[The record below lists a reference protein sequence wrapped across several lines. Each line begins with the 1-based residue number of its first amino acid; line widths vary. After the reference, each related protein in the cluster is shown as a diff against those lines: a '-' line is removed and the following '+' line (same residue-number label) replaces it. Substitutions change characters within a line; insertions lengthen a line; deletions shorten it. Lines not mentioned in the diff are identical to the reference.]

1 MQDGQGQAAQAVAV
15 VAQEVR
21 LGRPPMVQ
29 AQVGGGLPGVSQAIA
44 VVAPQ
49 AQVDGGIAVVAPVV
63 RRDGGLGMD
72 YSGRAN
78 AGGAANAGDLNIG
91 ASSANVFPGG
101 LGNASAP
108 QHGARADVGED
119 RIAAGEA
126 AETAKATPDVP
137 RSLEDEI
144 RGADGEYPSLP
155 AEHQISYNCE
165 SFDAPRP
172 CLFGGAKHVAD
183 SEEWKR
189 LEISAQ
195 ERAWKSCVSP
205 NFRVVKNHE
214 PNTCRHLYHA
224 GPHVSMVFDITQQ
237 NTPEAG
243 LNPRS

>member
-21 LGRPPMVQ
+21 LNGPPMAQ
-29 AQVGGGLPGVSQAIA
+29 AQVDEGLPGVAQAIA

-63 RRDGGLGMD
+63 RRDGGPVMSF
-72 YSGRAN
+72 SGNHRAN
-78 AGGAANAGDLNIG
+78 AGGAANEDDLNI
-91 ASSANVFPGG
+91 
-101 LGNASAP
+101 NAPAP
-108 QHGARADVGED
+108 QHGARADVD
-119 RIAAGEA
+119 AAGEA
-126 AETAKATPDVP
+126 TETAKTIPDVP
-137 RSLEDEI
+137 RTAEDEI

-155 AEHQISYNCE
+155 AEHQICYNSQ

-172 CLFGGAKHVAD
+172 CSFGGAKHVAG

-205 NFRVVKNHE
+205 NFRVVKNNE